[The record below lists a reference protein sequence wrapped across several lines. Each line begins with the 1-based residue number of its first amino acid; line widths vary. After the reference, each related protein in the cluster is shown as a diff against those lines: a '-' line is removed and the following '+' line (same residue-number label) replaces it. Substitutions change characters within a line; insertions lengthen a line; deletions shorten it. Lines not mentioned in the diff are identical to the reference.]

1 MPAMPHPKLA
11 NFGAKSAKPPA
22 KPEMVA
28 NRVVGM
34 VKPSKPEPASDP
46 SMIKPGHHKYV

>member
-1 MPAMPHPKLA
+1 MAKMRLTPPKPM
-11 NFGAKSAKPPA
+11 AKPKRAIPV
-22 KPEMVA
+22 EMVA

-34 VKPSKPEPASDP
+34 VKPSKPEPSGDP